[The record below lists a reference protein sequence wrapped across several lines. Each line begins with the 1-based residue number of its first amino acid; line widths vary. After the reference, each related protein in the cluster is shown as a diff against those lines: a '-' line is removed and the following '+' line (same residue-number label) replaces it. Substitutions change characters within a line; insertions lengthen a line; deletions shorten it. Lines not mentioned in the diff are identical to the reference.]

1 VDLWAKTEQI
11 WEGVFSAVASIIIMI
26 MGIAFLKM
34 DKSRVKWRLKLADAF
49 EKSHSKAMGV
59 SDDGENRVQ
68 REEGRSGKWALF
80 LLPFITLIRVR
91 LYHSQYSIHLPGRK
105 V

>member
-1 VDLWAKTEQI
+1 
-11 WEGVFSAVASIIIMI
+11 MI

-49 EKSHSKAMGV
+49 EKSHSKAMGA
-59 SDDGENRVQ
+59 SEEGNLVQ

-80 LLPFITLIRVR
+80 LLPFITVIRVR
-91 LYHSQYSIHLPGRK
+91 ALPLPTGHQLIKRK
-105 V
+105 GWKLSSLLVVYVLDFAFW

>member
-1 VDLWAKTEQI
+1 
-11 WEGVFSAVASIIIMI
+11 

-49 EKSHSKAMGV
+49 EKSHAKAVGT
-59 SDDGENRVQ
+59 DDSGNLIQ

-80 LLPFITLIRVR
+80 LLPFITVVRVSPSPPLPNFR
-91 LYHSQYSIHLPGRK
+91 RHLPPSGEQGLSR
-105 V
+105 

>member
-1 VDLWAKTEQI
+1 MV
-11 WEGVFSAVASIIIMI
+11 

-49 EKSHSKAMGV
+49 EKSHSKAMAA
-59 SDDGENRVQ
+59 SDEGGNLVQ

-80 LLPFITLIRVR
+80 LLPFITVIRV
-91 LYHSQYSIHLPGRK
+91 SGVIS
-105 V
+105 